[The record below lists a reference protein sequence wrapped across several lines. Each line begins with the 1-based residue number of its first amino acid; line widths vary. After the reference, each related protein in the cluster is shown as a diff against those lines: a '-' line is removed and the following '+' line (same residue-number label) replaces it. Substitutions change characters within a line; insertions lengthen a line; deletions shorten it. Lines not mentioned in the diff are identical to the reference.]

1 MHTES
6 ETQRA
11 TGSAISEAAVR
22 AISTEKDEP
31 AWMLDRR
38 LDALE
43 TYHELPTPAEW
54 PDQPDLSTVDVEGVV
69 PYLRPDVDVD
79 VDIEGYDDLPKDVR
93 ETFDRL
99 GIPEAERDALAGSGA
114 QLESEVLYHQLEDRW
129 DDEGVI
135 FCSMDDAVREHPDL
149 VREYFMKAI
158 DPGEHKF
165 AALHTAFWSGGSFLY
180 VPEGVTVNLPIHAY
194 FRMNEPGT
202 GQFSHNV
209 IVAEP
214 DSEVHYI
221 EGCSAPTFNATNLD
235 CGAVE
240 VFVGED
246 AHVQHS
252 TVQNWSRNTYC
263 LNTDRAVVEAG
274 GRMEWISGMLG
285 SRVTMLYPSSVLRG
299 RGASASHI
307 TISFAEDGQR
317 MDSGAKIYHEAP
329 ETTASVEAKSI
340 SKGGGRTTYR
350 GLVRSL
356 DDVDGVATTVECDAL
371 MFDSDSTSDTLPH
384 IEVEGDDAAIAHE
397 ATVGKIA
404 DEDVFYLT
412 NRGLDEEEAK
422 QLIVSGFI
430 EPLTDE
436 LPVAYAAELN
446 RLVQLEMEGSLG

>member
-1 MHTES
+1 
-6 ETQRA
+6 
-11 TGSAISEAAVR
+11 
-22 AISTEKDEP
+22 
-31 AWMLDRR
+31 
-38 LDALE
+38 
-43 TYHELPTPAEW
+43 
-54 PDQPDLSTVDVEGVV
+54 
-69 PYLRPDVDVD
+69 
-79 VDIEGYDDLPKDVR
+79 
-93 ETFDRL
+93 
-99 GIPEAERDALAGSGA
+99 
-114 QLESEVLYHQLEDRW
+114 
-129 DDEGVI
+129 
-135 FCSMDDAVREHPDL
+135 
-149 VREYFMKAI
+149 
-158 DPGEHKF
+158 
-165 AALHTAFWSGGSFLY
+165 
-180 VPEGVTVNLPIHAY
+180 
-194 FRMNEPGT
+194 
-202 GQFSHNV
+202 
-209 IVAEP
+209 
-214 DSEVHYI
+214 
-221 EGCSAPTFNATNLD
+221 
-235 CGAVE
+235 
-240 VFVGED
+240 
-246 AHVQHS
+246 
-252 TVQNWSRNTYC
+252 
-263 LNTDRAVVEAG
+263 
-274 GRMEWISGMLG
+274 
-285 SRVTMLYPSSVLRG
+285 MLYPSSVLRG